1 MTFPA
6 QLALVLHAHL
16 PYVRHPE
23 QVRSLE
29 ENWLHEAIADC
40 YLPLLGVLEAARA
53 RGSPC
58 RLTLSL
64 SPTLL
69 SMLADPSLPDRF
81 LDYLDRR
88 LRLCTSELTRLRD
101 PRQRRLTLWYE
112 RQFQARRRQ
121 FRDDLGGDLIRAWTR
136 LRDDQ
141 GVELITTAATHGYPP
156 LLRTHPGAIRAQIR
170 VGREAFTALT
180 GQTPAGFWLPECGY
194 YPGLETE
201 IAAAGYGYSL
211 LEAHGL
217 QQGQPRPPW
226 GVYAPVTVG
235 GVAYF
240 GRDPDSAHEVWNRE
254 SGYPAH
260 PDYREY
266 YSDLGFAGPSE
277 ALATCLPP
285 GVTSGPTGIKYQRV
299 TGGMGPK
306 DLYDPARAARR
317 ATQDARAFIA
327 QRRQL
332 IARLPSGP
340 RPPVIVAP
348 FDAELFGHW
357 WYEGPLFLD
366 ALIRELE
373 ISEDLV
379 MVSLGQHLAE
389 HGVAGRCRVAASSW
403 GEGGYNGTWLR
414 PETAWVHLQ
423 LQQAAVE
430 FQTLRH
436 NHGAAPATSP
446 RGRLLRQAA
455 RSLLLAQGSD
465 WTFHLGRGGG
475 SSYAEARLR
484 AHLARFAFLAD
495 ALRRGLDPGDRLVG
509 LELMDGLFPDLD
521 PGHFS

>member
-1 MTFPA
+1 MSAPA
-6 QLALVLHAHL
+6 RLALVLHAHL

-40 YLPLLGVLEAARA
+40 YLPLLEVLEAARA
-53 RGSPC
+53 RGSTC

-69 SMLADPSLPDRF
+69 AMLADPGLPERF

-88 LRLCTSELTRLRD
+88 LRLCASELTRQRD
-101 PRQRRLTLWYE
+101 PRQRRLTGWYE

-121 FRDDLGGDLIRAWTR
+121 FRDELGGDLIGAWMR
-136 LRDDQ
+136 LRDNQ

-156 LLRTHPGAIRAQIR
+156 LLRTHPGAVRGQLRI
-170 VGREAFTALT
+170 GREAFIALT
-180 GQTPAGFWLPECGY
+180 GRPPAGLWLPECGY

-226 GVYAPVTVG
+226 GVYAPVAVG
-235 GVAYF
+235 GIAFF
-240 GRDPDSAHEVWNRE
+240 GRDPDSAREVWGRE
-254 SGYPAH
+254 TGYPAH

-266 YSDLGFAGPSE
+266 YSDLGFAGPSA
-277 ALATCLPP
+277 ALADCLPP
-285 GVTSGPTGIKYQRV
+285 GVTSGPTGIKYHRV
-299 TGGMGPK
+299 TGGVGPK

-317 ATQDARAFIA
+317 ALQDARSFVAR
-327 QRRQL
+327 RRQF
-332 IARLPSGP
+332 IARLPAGP
-340 RPPVIVAP
+340 RSPVIVAP
-348 FDAELFGHW
+348 FDAELFGHF

-366 ALIRELE
+366 ALLRELE
-373 ISEDLV
+373 VSEDLA
-379 MVSLGQHLAE
+379 MVSLGQYLAE
-389 HGVAGRCRVAASSW
+389 EGVAGLCCVAASSW

-430 FQTLRH
+430 FQGLRH
-436 NHGAAPATSP
+436 QHGAEPATSLG
-446 RGRLLRQAA
+446 GRLLRQAA

-475 SSYAEARLR
+475 GPYAEARLR

-495 ALRRGLDPGDRLVG
+495 ALRRGLDPGDRLAG
-509 LELMDGLFPDLD
+509 LELLDGLFPDLD
-521 PGHFS
+521 PGHFG

>member
-1 MTFPA
+1 MTPPA

-23 QVRSLE
+23 QVSSLE

-53 RGSPC
+53 RGSRC
-58 RLTLSL
+58 CLTLSL

-69 SMLADPSLPDRF
+69 SMLAAPGLPDRF

-88 LRLCTSELTRLRD
+88 LRLCAGELTRQRD
-101 PRQRRLTLWYE
+101 PRQLRLTLWYQ
-112 RQFQARRRQ
+112 RQFEARRHQ
-121 FRDDLGGDLIRAWTR
+121 FLEGLGADLIGAWTR
-136 LRDDQ
+136 LRDDHR
-141 GVELITTAATHGYPP
+141 VELITTAATHGYPP
-156 LLRTHPGAIRAQIR
+156 LLRTHPGAIRAQLR
-170 VGREAFTALT
+170 VGRDTFIALT
-180 GQTPAGFWLPECGY
+180 GQAPAGLWLPECGY
-194 YPGLETE
+194 FPGLETE

-211 LEAHGL
+211 LDAHGL
-217 QQGQPRPPW
+217 QQGLPRPPW
-226 GVYAPVTVG
+226 GVYAPVVAG
-235 GVAYF
+235 GVAFF
-240 GRDPDSAHEVWNRE
+240 GRDPDSAREVWGRE
-254 SGYPAH
+254 AGYPAH

-266 YSDLGFAGPSE
+266 YSDLGLAGPSK
-277 ALATCLPP
+277 ALAEFLPP
-285 GVTSGPTGIKYQRV
+285 GVAAGPTGIKYLRV
-299 TGGMGPK
+299 TGGVGPK
-306 DLYDPARAARR
+306 GLYDPASAARR
-317 ATQDARAFIA
+317 AAQDARSFVA

-332 IARLPSGP
+332 IARLPAVA

-373 ISEDLV
+373 VSEDLV
-379 MVSLGQHLAE
+379 MVSLGQHLAD
-389 HGVAGRCRVAASSW
+389 HGVAGPCRVAASSW

-475 SSYAEARLR
+475 GPYAEARLR

-509 LELMDGLFPDLD
+509 LELLDGLFPDLD
-521 PGHFS
+521 PGHFG

>member
-1 MTFPA
+1 MTYPA

-40 YLPLLGVLEAARA
+40 YLPLLDVLGAAQA

-58 RLTLSL
+58 CLTLSL

-88 LRLCTSELTRLRD
+88 LRLCAGELTRSRD
-101 PRQRRLTLWYE
+101 PRQRRLTIWYQ
-112 RQFQARRRQ
+112 RQFEARRHQ
-121 FRDDLGGDLIRAWTR
+121 FLEGLGADLIGAWMR
-136 LRDDQ
+136 LGDDYQ
-141 GVELITTAATHGYPP
+141 VELITTAATHGYPP
-156 LLRTHPGAIRAQIR
+156 LLRTHPGAVRAQLR
-170 VGREAFTALT
+170 VGRDAFTALT
-180 GQTPAGFWLPECGY
+180 GRSPAGLWLPECGY
-194 YPGLETE
+194 YPGLESE
-201 IAAAGYGYSL
+201 IAGAGYDYSL

-226 GVYAPVTVG
+226 GVYAPVMAG
-235 GVAYF
+235 GVAFF
-240 GRDPDSAHEVWNRE
+240 GRDPDSAREVWSRE
-254 SGYPAH
+254 LGYPAH

-266 YSDLGFAGPSE
+266 YADLGFTAPAE
-277 ALATCLPP
+277 NLADFLPP
-285 GVTSGPTGIKYQRV
+285 GVAAGPTGIKYQRI
-299 TGGMGPK
+299 TGGLGPK
-306 DLYDPARAARR
+306 DWYDPECAARR
-317 ATQDARAFIA
+317 AAQDARSFVA

-332 IARLPSGP
+332 LARLPASA

-357 WYEGPLFLD
+357 WYEGPWFLD

-373 ISEDLV
+373 LQEDLV
-379 MVSLGQHLAE
+379 MVSLGQHLGDYGA
-389 HGVAGRCRVAASSW
+389 AGSCRVAPSSW

-430 FQTLRH
+430 FQALRH
-436 NHGAAPATSP
+436 THGAAPAASP

-475 SSYAEARLR
+475 GPYAEARLR
-484 AHLARFAFLAD
+484 AHLARFTFLAD
-495 ALRRGLDPGDRLVG
+495 ALGRGLDPGDRLVG

-521 PGHFS
+521 PGHFG